1 MSTNK
6 ELFKIL
12 EKVGDSLEITKTQ
25 YQLAEERYKAVGK
38 WLAEGE
44 YCLLGDG
51 KKQCF
56 KDGEIYPQG
65 SIRLGTTVKPIG
77 KNEFDIDLVFYTPN
91 ISAEMIKPERLKELI
106 GDRLKEDETYKKM
119 LKPLNRGWC
128 INYTN
133 EFHLDITPSLN
144 NHHEPFNESE
154 LVADKKLERY
164 MPTNPEGYA
173 QWFDD
178 ISEKKP
184 MFNITKSMFESRNMM
199 IAAEDAATVSELPEH
214 NPNKPMLKR
223 FIQIFKRHRDM
234 MFDGKDD
241 APISIIITTLV
252 TKSYEYCI
260 QNFPYSDEYTLMI
273 DTLKNMPLFIETRNA
288 LLWIENPTVKGE
300 NFAEKWNY
308 NPNKKQNFDKWHNEI
323 LRLFKSISNLEG
335 QHLIFESLRNGLG
348 EFPVN
353 KVYDEMT
360 HKVDGYRRK
369 EFLGA
374 GFGTLTDTY
383 PVKKNTFFGN

>member
-25 YQLAEERYKAVGK
+25 YKLAKERYEAVGK

-91 ISAEMIKPERLKELI
+91 VSADMIKPERLKELI
-106 GDRLKEDETYKKM
+106 GDRLKEHDTYKKM
-119 LKPLNRGWC
+119 LTPLNRGWC
-128 INYTN
+128 INYAN
-133 EFHLDITPSLN
+133 EFHLDITPSLD
-144 NHHEPFNESE
+144 NHREPFNESE
-154 LVADKKLERY
+154 LVADEKLERY

-173 QWFDD
+173 EWFDN
-178 ISEKKP
+178 ISLIQP
-184 MFNITKSMFESRNMM
+184 MSEFTKNMFESRNMM
-199 IAAEDAATVSELPEH
+199 IATEDAAIVTELPEH
-214 NPNKPMLKR
+214 DSNKPLLKR
-223 FIQIFKRHRDM
+223 YIQIFKRHRDM

-241 APISIIITTLV
+241 APISIIITTLA

-260 QNFPYSDEYTLMI
+260 RHFTYYNEYSLMI
-273 DTLKNMPLFIETRNA
+273 DTLKYMPLFIKTQNT
-288 LLWIENPTVKGE
+288 LHWIENPTVIGE

-308 NPNKKQNFDKWHNEI
+308 SPIKKQNFDLWHTEI
-323 LRLFKSISNLEG
+323 VRMFESINNLKG
-335 QHLIFESLRNGLG
+335 QNLIFESLKKGLG
-348 EFPVN
+348 ESPVN
-353 KVYDEMT
+353 KVYNEMT
-360 HKVDGYRRK
+360 HKVDDYRQRGL
-369 EFLGA
+369 LGA
-374 GFGTLTDTY
+374 GFGSLTNPY
-383 PVKKNTFFGN
+383 PVKNNTFFGD

>member
-25 YQLAEERYKAVGK
+25 YKLAKERYEAVGK

-91 ISAEMIKPERLKELI
+91 VSADMIKPERLKELI
-106 GDRLKEDETYKKM
+106 GDRLKEHETYKKM
-119 LKPLNRGWC
+119 LTPLNRGWC
-128 INYTN
+128 INYAN
-133 EFHLDITPSLN
+133 EFHLDITPSLD

-154 LVADKKLERY
+154 LVADEKLERY

-173 QWFDD
+173 KWFDN
-178 ISEKKP
+178 ISLLHP
-184 MFNITKSMFESRNMM
+184 MSEFTKNMFASRNMI
-199 IAAEDAATVSELPEH
+199 IATEDAAIVTELPEH
-214 NPNKPMLKR
+214 DSNKPLLKR
-223 FIQIFKRHRDM
+223 YIQIFKRHRDM

-241 APISIIITTLV
+241 APISIIITTLAS
-252 TKSYEYCI
+252 KSYKYCI
-260 QNFPYSDEYTLMI
+260 QNNPYDNEYALMT
-273 DTLKNMPLFIETRNA
+273 DTLKYMKQFIENHNGY
-288 LLWIENPTVKGE
+288 WIENPTVNGE

-308 NPNKKQNFDKWHNEI
+308 RPIKKQNFDLWHADITKLLE
-323 LRLFKSISNLEG
+323 SIHNIKG
-335 QHLIFESLRNGLG
+335 QHLIFESLKKGLG
-348 EFPVN
+348 ESPVN
-353 KVYDEMT
+353 KVYNEMT
-360 HKVDGYRRK
+360 HKVDNYRQK
-369 EFLGA
+369 GFLGA
-374 GFGTLTDTY
+374 GFGTLTDPY
-383 PVKKNTFFGN
+383 PVKNNTFFGD